1 MAVYT
6 DITDEELDALLA
18 DYDVGSA
25 VAFKGIA
32 EGVENSN
39 FLLETERGRFILT
52 LYERRVKAD
61 ELPYFLDLLTW
72 LADHGF
78 PSARP
83 VADRQGRVLKA
94 VRGKPAAMVEFLTG
108 LSVRRPTVAHCR
120 QAGEGLARLHLAG
133 AGYPARR
140 VNDLGQAA
148 WAPLFAGVY
157 AQDAF
162 EPPLASKAAVIGRAM
177 ATHGIERGRAMY
189 VGDRAEDGE
198 AATTNGLRF
207 AWAVWGYGTD
217 LDLSGFI
224 RPITLERPEMLEAI
238 RI

>member
-1 MAVYT
+1 MHILFDLDGTLVDSAPSILAGFGAVVERHGITPQMALDSRLIGPPLLPTLSRLSGSQDDAALQNMAATFKAWYDTEGYQLTAVYPGIDT
-6 DITDEELDALLA
+6 ALRTLA
-18 DYDVGSA
+18 DRAALYIVTN
-25 VAFKGIA
+25 KRIHP
-32 EGVENSN
+32 
-39 FLLETERGRFILT
+39 TRHILD
-52 LYERRVKAD
+52 Y
-61 ELPYFLDLLTW
+61 
-72 LADHGF
+72 
-78 PSARP
+78 
-83 VADRQGRVLKA
+83 
-94 VRGKPAAMVEFLTG
+94 
-108 LSVRRPTVAHCR
+108 
-120 QAGEGLARLHLAG
+120 
-133 AGYPARR
+133 
-140 VNDLGQAA
+140 LG

>member
-1 MAVYT
+1 MHILFDLDGTLVDSAPSILAGFGAVVERHGITPQVALDKRLIGPPLLPTLAHISGVSDEDTLHAMAATFKAWYDTEGYRLTAVYPGIDT
-6 DITDEELDALLA
+6 ALRTLVDRAALYIVTNKRIHPTRHILD
-18 DYDVGSA
+18 Y
-25 VAFKGIA
+25 
-32 EGVENSN
+32 
-39 FLLETERGRFILT
+39 
-52 LYERRVKAD
+52 
-61 ELPYFLDLLTW
+61 
-72 LADHGF
+72 
-78 PSARP
+78 
-83 VADRQGRVLKA
+83 
-94 VRGKPAAMVEFLTG
+94 
-108 LSVRRPTVAHCR
+108 
-120 QAGEGLARLHLAG
+120 
-133 AGYPARR
+133 
-140 VNDLGQAA
+140 LG

-177 ATHGIERGRAMY
+177 AMHGIERGRAMY